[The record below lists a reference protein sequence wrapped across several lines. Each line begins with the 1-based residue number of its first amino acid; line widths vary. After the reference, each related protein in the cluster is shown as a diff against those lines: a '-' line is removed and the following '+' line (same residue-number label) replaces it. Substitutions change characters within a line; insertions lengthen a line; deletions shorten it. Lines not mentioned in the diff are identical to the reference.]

1 MIKYEFK
8 YGTKVTKSYFI
19 DNKKIN
25 NYQIL
30 IFDNK
35 IKIFEEKSNLL
46 SRVKLIPKENKEL
59 LKNSKVL
66 VQDINGNEI
75 SLILY
80 NYKNDISFIK
90 IVKEEKKDLSENKI
104 MDNI

>member
-25 NYQIL
+25 NYHIL

-80 NYKNDISFIK
+80 NY
-90 IVKEEKKDLSENKI
+90 
-104 MDNI
+104 